1 MQPDLQHLQKLLR
14 KQLLNRNLKPRK
26 RYVFEVFLYKNQIK
40 DSELLSPATTQILN
54 EIQNLSN
61 RNVTSTVQN
70 INKNEDTGS
79 VFKIDKFINI
89 AYNNF

>member
-1 MQPDLQHLQKLLR
+1 MFSRFFFIPEQW
-14 KQLLNRNLKPRK
+14 RNA
-26 RYVFEVFLYKNQIK
+26 ETNQIK

-70 INKNEDTGS
+70 INK
-79 VFKIDKFINI
+79 K
-89 AYNNF
+89 

>member
-1 MQPDLQHLQKLLR
+1 MNEGLGELR
-14 KQLLNRNLKPRK
+14 VSQTL
-26 RYVFEVFLYKNQIK
+26 FYKNQIK

-70 INKNEDTGS
+70 INK
-79 VFKIDKFINI
+79 K
-89 AYNNF
+89 

>member
-1 MQPDLQHLQKLLR
+1 SQINYNRKKDLEFIINSWSFFFFGTILFSQPL
-14 KQLLNRNLKPRK
+14 
-26 RYVFEVFLYKNQIK
+26 FLYKNQIK

-70 INKNEDTGS
+70 INK
-79 VFKIDKFINI
+79 K
-89 AYNNF
+89 